1 MTEEE
6 QLRALCEKL
15 GSPPAQAAV
24 MAAQLMKRAGQLA
37 IDRGITREQAME
49 YLLKLVVQAR
59 TGGSGDTRTP
69 E

>member
-1 MTEEE
+1 MNEED

-37 IDRGITREQAME
+37 SEREISREKAME

-59 TGGSGDTRTP
+59 TGEPEEFRRT
-69 E
+69 